1 MSPDIIEQVR
11 GFILDPV
18 ETFRNA
24 RGDELGEAIKYYAVI
39 LAIYAG
45 LTGLMTMGGFGVYL
59 DTSGF
64 LDTFGSV
71 GIGTAIGVI
80 LATFVGEIIG
90 LLVVT
95 LIIHV
100 LVALFI
106 GGNGIEA
113 TAKALAYA
121 STPSMLFGWIP
132 FIGPLAFVWT
142 VILSVIG
149 IREFHETTTGRAA
162 VAVVLPVV
170 ALAVLFVLVIAAI
183 AAVVI
188 AANVAA

>member
-1 MSPDIIEQVR
+1 MSPDIIEQAR

-18 ETFRNA
+18 ETFRNT
-24 RGDELGEAIKYYAVI
+24 RGDDLGEAIKYYAVI
-39 LAIYAG
+39 LAVYAV
-45 LTGLMTMGGFGVYL
+45 LTGLMAMVGSDAYIDIPGFVG
-59 DTSGF
+59 T
-64 LDTFGSV
+64 V
-71 GIGTAIGVI
+71 GIGTAIGIIV
-80 LATFVGEIIG
+80 ATFVGEIIG
-90 LLVVT
+90 LLVIS
-95 LIIHV
+95 LIVHV

-113 TAKALAYA
+113 TARALAYA

-132 FIGPLAFVWT
+132 LVGLLAFVWT

-170 ALAVLFVLVIAAI
+170 AFAVLFVLLIAAI
-183 AAVVI
+183 AAMVI
-188 AANVAA
+188 AAGVMA